1 MNSIE
6 QYELD
11 YYKLIDDVQVNSTY
25 KCRQICIYFKNTSHR
40 PLTHRYIEHVAGPN
54 IDTYVQNLM
63 MFGNSGNWEKLRHM
77 ETQCRLLS
85 VLNDHISI
93 TTRMTEAVESIKQ
106 STECDRRLETHL
118 EAATAKLSELE
129 KRNEALM
136 IHNKALHER
145 NKEIEAR
152 LEGIIGAIRREIT
165 APTAPT
171 ATAIPIDASVST
183 PINVP
188 NNTLIT
194 SVTPIVSSDVL
205 IPPTLPTPSAL
216 PILKEPKMPPLE
228 DCISDYDSE
237 DIALNDRIDGPLI
250 RAVRDLRRSDRY
262 SDRRNDGRND
272 ERNDRHNDRNR
283 IAINSEG
290 RKRWQRYRRDRQRNR
305 RRARAPSRS
314 PEPQRRVI
322 DRTCGR
328 RDRQNGDNE

>member
-1 MNSIE
+1 MNCIE

-11 YYKLIDDVQVNSTY
+11 YYKLIEDVQVNPLY

-40 PLTHRYIEHVAGPN
+40 PLMHKYMENVAGPD

-106 STECDRRLETHL
+106 STECDRQLETHL
-118 EAATAKLSELE
+118 EAAMAKLSELE

-136 IHNKALHER
+136 AHNKVLTER

-152 LEGIIGAIRREIT
+152 LEAIRREINVPGAPVAPINASDITTNTLT
-165 APTAPT
+165 APILSPNMST
-171 ATAIPIDASVST
+171 IPV
-183 PINVP
+183 
-188 NNTLIT
+188 
-194 SVTPIVSSDVL
+194 
-205 IPPTLPTPSAL
+205 
-216 PILKEPKMPPLE
+216 LKEPKMPPLE
-228 DCISDYDSE
+228 DCVSDYDSD
-237 DIALNDRIDGPLI
+237 DITLNDRIDGPLI
-250 RAVRDLRRSDRY
+250 RAVRDF
-262 SDRRNDGRND
+262 RRNDG
-272 ERNDRHNDRNR
+272 RNDRHNDRNR
-283 IAINSEG
+283 IAINNES
-290 RKRWQRYRRDRQRNR
+290 RRRWQNYRRNRQRNNR

-322 DRTCGR
+322 DRAGR
-328 RDRQNGDNE
+328 VRERHRGDNL